1 MQNFY
6 YKIKLLQK
14 SNQTYPG
21 TSYELY
27 TQALFRGLD
36 VNIPLRK

>member
-21 TSYELY
+21 TSYE
-27 TQALFRGLD
+27 QALFRGLD